1 MNVNFRITGTRAI
14 AGASMMA
21 ALFSTIGC
29 STIVNHSQPSVSHD
43 PNKEQHM
50 NPWVWGNAVF
60 AVFPPV
66 AVAGVVVDAYGG
78 HWYEDTGLPNQSSAT
93 NAQQASPARQVTPAL
108 PSATNVQQ
116 ASPTPQIT
124 PAAATS
130 VPTVT
135 QLQPEQPAQPEDA
148 IDALDR
154 KTNAN

>member
-21 ALFSTIGC
+21 ALFSSVGC

-93 NAQQASPARQVTPAL
+93 NA
-108 PSATNVQQ
+108 
-116 ASPTPQIT
+116 

-135 QLQPEQPAQPEDA
+135 HLPPEPPAPPEDA

-154 KTNAN
+154 RTNAN

>member
-21 ALFSTIGC
+21 ALFSSVGC

-93 NAQQASPARQVTPAL
+93 NAQQASP
-108 PSATNVQQ
+108 
-116 ASPTPQIT
+116 TPQIT

-135 QLQPEQPAQPEDA
+135 QPQPEQPAQPEDA